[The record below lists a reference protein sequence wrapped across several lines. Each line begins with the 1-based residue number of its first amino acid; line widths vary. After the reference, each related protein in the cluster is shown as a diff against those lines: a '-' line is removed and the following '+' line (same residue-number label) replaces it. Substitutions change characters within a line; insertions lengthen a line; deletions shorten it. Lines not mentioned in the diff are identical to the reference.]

1 LSLSPAIN
9 ASYKSA
15 GQKVCKKINEVMNS
29 YPQTRHIIIEDIP
42 LSIFLSKIKHK
53 YTNFKI
59 AIRSHNELEKAFEF
73 FCKNGPLWWRAAWKL
88 ECLKIKMLEKKAG
101 KESNIFWTISQNDLE
116 AYIKRLNVY
125 PKGVIGVYI
134 SNNFYKHIPSG
145 SRNTVIYLGSA
156 DLRKGMGLKRFISK
170 VWPVVRKARPD
181 ARLILAG
188 FGTEVFSDPL
198 LGVQGLGKIE
208 NDREVL
214 EQGRIFINPQYIGS
228 GIQLKSI
235 VAMLSSKALV
245 STRTG
250 VEGVNGENGK
260 HFIIAELSED
270 MALEILSLMDN
281 PDRANKIGQ
290 AAQKF
295 ASDMYNKGRLMKEA
309 YQLLEEYVG

>member
-1 LSLSPAIN
+1 
-9 ASYKSA
+9 
-15 GQKVCKKINEVMNS
+15 
-29 YPQTRHIIIEDIP
+29 
-42 LSIFLSKIKHK
+42 
-53 YTNFKI
+53 
-59 AIRSHNELEKAFEF
+59 LE
-73 FCKNGPLWWRAAWKL
+73 W
-88 ECLKIKMLEKKAG
+88 LKIRALEKKAG
-101 KESNIFWTISQNDLE
+101 KESNTFWTISQNDLE
-116 AYIKRLNVY
+116 SYIKRLNVY
-125 PKGVIGVYI
+125 PKGVVGVYI
-134 SNNFYKHIPSG
+134 NNSLYKHIPAG
-145 SRNTVIYLGSA
+145 HRNTVIYLGSA
-156 DLRKGMGLKRFISK
+156 DLRKGMGLKRFISE

-208 NDREVL
+208 NDREIL